1 MPYKRKYKKR
11 MRKRRAGVPVMRMVR
26 NLARRVQGEVK
37 KHPEANLMKPASILT
52 PIVQSL
58 SNIAQGDN
66 YYEREGLA
74 IKYKYLTMKYSITHD
89 NLVQTS
95 SIRVIIVQDLRQ
107 VQSTIPSATDVFTNP
122 ANIHS
127 ALNPQQAG
135 RFKVHFDKI
144 FWTNSLTKTRIEGKF
159 YKPLNAVGRWVD
171 GTQTTYSKN
180 GFFIIALTDQPAGT
194 SSEFKYYVQMGFYD
208 N

>member
-1 MPYKRKYKKR
+1 
-11 MRKRRAGVPVMRMVR
+11 MRKRRGGMPVARMVR

-37 KHPEANLMKPASILT
+37 KHPEANLMKPTSILS

-58 SNIAQGDN
+58 SNIAQGDQ
-66 YYEREGLA
+66 YFEREGLA
-74 IKYKYLTMKYSITHD
+74 VKFKYLTMKYNITHD
-89 NLVQTS
+89 AAVQTS
-95 SIRVIIVQDLRQ
+95 SIRIIIVQDLRQ
-107 VQSTIPSATDVFTNP
+107 VQSGLPSVTDVFTNP

-144 FWTNSLTKTRIEGKF
+144 FWTNALTKTRIEGKF
-159 YKPLNAVGRWVD
+159 YKPLSTVVRWVD
-171 GTQTTYSKN
+171 GTPTTYSKN
-180 GFFIIALTDQPAGT
+180 GFFIMALTDQPLAT
-194 SSEFKYYVQMGFYD
+194 SSEFKYYAQIGFYD